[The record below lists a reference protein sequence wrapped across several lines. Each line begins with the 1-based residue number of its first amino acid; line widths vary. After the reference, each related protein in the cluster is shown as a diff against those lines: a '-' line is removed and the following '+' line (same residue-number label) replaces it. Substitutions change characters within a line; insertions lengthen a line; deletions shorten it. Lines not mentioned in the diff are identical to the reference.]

1 MAWHDNVRVDALWT
15 INERA
20 NAWAWID
27 GGWRKFDDNHED
39 SVMNMAI
46 LAAHA
51 KGANRTT
58 NARIE
63 GDRLR
68 EIYVW

>member
-15 INERA
+15 INEHR
-20 NAWAWID
+20 NCWGWID
-27 GGWRKFDDNHED
+27 GAWRKFDDTHDD
-39 SVMNMAI
+39 SVINMAI

-51 KGANRTT
+51 KADARSV

-63 GDRLR
+63 DDRLR

>member
-1 MAWHDNVRVDALWT
+1 MAWHNNVKVNALWT

-27 GGWRKFDDNHED
+27 GAWRKFDDNHED
-39 SVMNMAI
+39 SVINMT
-46 LAAHA
+46 LLSAHA
-51 KGANRTT
+51 KAGNRNV

-63 GDRLR
+63 GDRLK